1 MFTNL
6 MMIFAGLNETVPINP
21 VSYLSVFWPVMHILY
36 AASSPNLTAG
46 SLPLLSA
53 AWRVLQHRLS
63 SCRSRGDQAYPR
75 AAGSK
80 DSPKGS

>member
-36 AASSPNLTAG
+36 AASSPNRW
-46 SLPLLSA
+46 LPATSECCLPRVAALPVELSK
-53 AWRVLQHRLS
+53 
-63 SCRSRGDQAYPR
+63 PR
-75 AAGSK
+75 
-80 DSPKGS
+80 

>member
-36 AASSPNLTAG
+36 AASSPNRW
-46 SLPLLSA
+46 LPATSECCLPRVAAPPVELSK
-53 AWRVLQHRLS
+53 
-63 SCRSRGDQAYPR
+63 PR
-75 AAGSK
+75 
-80 DSPKGS
+80 

>member
-36 AASSPNLTAG
+36 AVQP
-46 SLPLLSA
+46 
-53 AWRVLQHRLS
+53 
-63 SCRSRGDQAYPR
+63 
-75 AAGSK
+75 
-80 DSPKGS
+80 